1 MSEQDAYKTADS
13 TYAVVSGVV
22 VTPSDTAV
30 FKHTRGL
37 WVGSGGNITLTM
49 MDGANIPLVGV
60 LGGTLLPFQ
69 CTAVRSTGTT
79 ASNIVALY

>member
-49 MDGANIPLVGV
+49 MDGANIQLVGV